1 MTQIEVDQKPS
12 ARPSPSPAPGRWHWG
27 RVLAAGYI
35 LLVAMAA
42 GYVTYRL
49 LFAGPR
55 SEFVG
60 IIMIVLGLPWARI
73 LGSSLP
79 IHGSAGVGLVLV
91 LSYAMNTLLLYLG
104 GASIQRVFFS
114 RR

>member
-1 MTQIEVDQKPS
+1 MTQVEVDQEASDGPI
-12 ARPSPSPAPGRWHWG
+12 PSPATGRRHWG

-35 LLVAMAA
+35 LLIAMAA

-60 IIMIVLGLPWARI
+60 IIMIILGLPWARI

-79 IHGSAGVGLVLV
+79 FHGSAGVGLVLV

-104 GASIQRVFFS
+104 GASMQRVFF
-114 RR
+114 RRR